1 MLFRSELAVSIH
13 DEAQRMLSWPR
24 MRWKLVDWQRD
35 TAPYFRALKYSSC
48 LVRAAAAH
56 ALGQLYYGCATQG
69 RKITPPLAELLRQM
83 SALERDTPGIAGP
96 FLCGF
101 HFNNSPLTELW
112 SGIDMGTWML
122 ATLRESRQE
131 PEMPH
136 CLSLAFYAHELFD
149 KDANAIEAMLK
160 MGRRGLAVYT
170 ATQSPEHVEAIR
182 PTLERMASSDD
193 AEIAQAIQT
202 YLAKPSHHNGT
213 QFLTGPAF
221 GLTNYS

>member
-1 MLFRSELAVSIH
+1 
-13 DEAQRMLSWPR
+13 
-24 MRWKLVDWQRD
+24 
-35 TAPYFRALKYSSC
+35 
-48 LVRAAAAH
+48 
-56 ALGQLYYGCATQG
+56 
-69 RKITPPLAELLRQM
+69 
-83 SALERDTPGIAGP
+83 
-96 FLCGF
+96 
-101 HFNNSPLTELW
+101 
-112 SGIDMGTWML
+112 MGTWML